1 MKRRTFVRAGL
12 ATVAAAALP
21 ASTACIEARPARRG
35 RLNHSACKWCYP
47 NLTVDELAAAGAAMG
62 LRSVELLDP
71 PDWPAVKRH
80 GLICAMA
87 NPPAAPD
94 GMHFLTHGFN
104 RLEHH
109 EWLVPGYLK
118 RLEEVAEAGFPNLI
132 CFSGNRAG
140 LDDEEGLENCVTGLK
155 KILPA
160 AERLGVTVCM
170 ELLNSKVD
178 HPDYQCD
185 HTAWGVALVD
195 RLGSDRF
202 KLLYDIYHMQIMEG
216 DIIRTIR
223 TYHDYIAHYHTGGNP
238 GRHEIDETQELNYR
252 AIAQAIA
259 DTGFTGYIAQEFI
272 PTRDPLT
279 SLREALAICDV

>member
-1 MKRRTFVRAGL
+1 MKRRAFFRTGL
-12 ATVAAAALP
+12 VAATAWP
-21 ASTACIEARPARRG
+21 AVVAEAGTPEPLGG
-35 RLNHSACKWCYP
+35 RVRHSVCKWCYP
-47 NLTVDELAAAGAAMG
+47 GLTVDALAVAGKAMG
-62 LRSVELLDP
+62 LRSIELLDP

-104 RLEHH
+104 RREHH
-109 EWLVPGYLK
+109 AWLVPAYTK

-132 CFSGNRAG
+132 CFSGNRGG
-140 LDDEEGLENCVTGLK
+140 LDDEEGLENCVEGLK
-155 KILPA
+155 QILPT
-160 AERLGVTVCM
+160 AERLGVTLCM
-170 ELLNSKVD
+170 ELLNSRVD

-223 TYHDYIAHYHTGGNP
+223 TYADYIAHYHTGGNP

-252 AIAQAIA
+252 AIVEAILA
-259 DTGFTGYIAQEFI
+259 TGFTGYIAQEFI
-272 PTRDPLT
+272 PTRDPLA
-279 SLREALAICDV
+279 SLRQALMICDV